1 MAELAKLWTKLPKM
15 NFVFTDTLDVEI
27 IILLI
32 IYT

>member
-1 MAELAKLWTKLPKM
+1 MTESTQLWTKLPKM
-15 NFVFTDTLDVEI
+15 NFVFTDTLDAEI